1 MEDLDTE
8 LLGQLQRWHEEDQ
21 YQRIIDAIE
30 AIPQPERGYELT
42 CQLARAYNNLAGPEE
57 AGPLEKS
64 VSLLESIADQGQ
76 EDPLWHYRLGYA
88 LFYLDREEEALP
100 HFQRAAE
107 LAPQDPDAPEFIRQ
121 CQKYIAA
128 KQCCPEVYGQEDWDT
143 VDQHIHTYFGSSE
156 NVFHEIVSPN
166 IHVDIYI
173 IPPSPERNY
182 YILMTHGMGAHA
194 MNVPEDLAG
203 QKLERAELFICLP
216 PDWKVGEEGEA
227 WYWPIRWLK
236 ILARLPINEDSW
248 LGWGHTIANPDGSPF
263 AENTRFNGIM
273 LVNPGAFPQEAS
285 VCPLSGGDEVIS
297 ISSSLCI
304 RRRWTSSSPTVP
316 ESCWTSFP
324 RRTWRRWTWTAP
336 ASSPTAPRRSSP
348 SPSGSSGTS
357 MTGRAPRAASP
368 LTASWWTA
376 AGWATATGRSRRRGT
391 RIGIAAGASPPEMRA
406 TAIWTTPAAAA
417 SITSTPCATTTRT
430 SSLCWTPNQA
440 PPGAGTRAECSV
452 RSCISLTKNERL

>member
-107 LAPQDPDAPEFIRQ
+107 LDPQDPDAAEFIRQ

-156 NVFHEIVSPN
+156 NVFHEIVSPD
-166 IHVDIYI
+166 IHVDICI
-173 IPPSPERNY
+173 IPPSPER
-182 YILMTHGMGAHA
+182 M
-194 MNVPEDLAG
+194 
-203 QKLERAELFICLP
+203 C
-216 PDWKVGEEGEA
+216 
-227 WYWPIRWLK
+227 
-236 ILARLPINEDSW
+236 
-248 LGWGHTIANPDGSPF
+248 HT
-263 AENTRFNGIM
+263 
-273 LVNPGAFPQEAS
+273 
-285 VCPLSGGDEVIS
+285 
-297 ISSSLCI
+297 
-304 RRRWTSSSPTVP
+304 
-316 ESCWTSFP
+316 
-324 RRTWRRWTWTAP
+324 
-336 ASSPTAPRRSSP
+336 
-348 SPSGSSGTS
+348 
-357 MTGRAPRAASP
+357 
-368 LTASWWTA
+368 
-376 AGWATATGRSRRRGT
+376 
-391 RIGIAAGASPPEMRA
+391 
-406 TAIWTTPAAAA
+406 
-417 SITSTPCATTTRT
+417 
-430 SSLCWTPNQA
+430 
-440 PPGAGTRAECSV
+440 CS
-452 RSCISLTKNERL
+452 

>member
-107 LAPQDPDAPEFIRQ
+107 LDPQDPDAAEFIRQ

-156 NVFHEIVSPN
+156 NVFHEIVSPD

-173 IPPSPERNY
+173 IPPSPERMCHTCSCLEFIMNRDTINW
-182 YILMTHGMGAHA
+182 ILK
-194 MNVPEDLAG
+194 
-203 QKLERAELFICLP
+203 KL
-216 PDWKVGEEGEA
+216 
-227 WYWPIRWLK
+227 
-236 ILARLPINEDSW
+236 
-248 LGWGHTIANPDGSPF
+248 
-263 AENTRFNGIM
+263 NT
-273 LVNPGAFPQEAS
+273 
-285 VCPLSGGDEVIS
+285 GG
-297 ISSSLCI
+297 
-304 RRRWTSSSPTVP
+304 
-316 ESCWTSFP
+316 
-324 RRTWRRWTWTAP
+324 RTWSIYQRKSTT
-336 ASSPTAPRRSSP
+336 
-348 SPSGSSGTS
+348 
-357 MTGRAPRAASP
+357 
-368 LTASWWTA
+368 TAS
-376 AGWATATGRSRRRGT
+376 ATR
-391 RIGIAAGASPPEMRA
+391 
-406 TAIWTTPAAAA
+406 
-417 SITSTPCATTTRT
+417 
-430 SSLCWTPNQA
+430 
-440 PPGAGTRAECSV
+440 
-452 RSCISLTKNERL
+452 

>member
-30 AIPQPERGYELT
+30 AIPQRERGYELT

-107 LAPQDPDAPEFIRQ
+107 LDPQDPDAAEFIRQ

-156 NVFHEIVSPN
+156 NVFHEIVSPD

-273 LVNPGAFPQEAS
+273 LVSFA
-285 VCPLSGGDEVIS
+285 C
-297 ISSSLCI
+297 SLALMFVA
-304 RRRWTSSSPTVP
+304 R
-316 ESCWTSFP
+316 
-324 RRTWRRWTWTAP
+324 
-336 ASSPTAPRRSSP
+336 
-348 SPSGSSGTS
+348 
-357 MTGRAPRAASP
+357 
-368 LTASWWTA
+368 
-376 AGWATATGRSRRRGT
+376 
-391 RIGIAAGASPPEMRA
+391 
-406 TAIWTTPAAAA
+406 PAAVFICLFKSGYTLNEKLFISWAGLKGA
-417 SITSTPCATTTRT
+417 VPIILATYPLMERF
-430 SSLCWTPNQA
+430 PNSQFLFNLIFFLVIISVLFQGKTLA
-440 PPGAGTRAECSV
+440 PLAH
-452 RSCISLTKNERL
+452 RLKLEDRN